1 MIKGEIRNLCK
12 AVDKL
17 TEAVHALILEVRS
30 QGRAAPPIEP
40 ATHSKPK
47 PGPVPDPT
55 VTGHKVCEDTQCGL
69 INNDRS
75 LCDHTRERY
84 QSEYDCG

>member
-1 MIKGEIRNLCK
+1 MVKGEIRKLCQS
-12 AVDKL
+12 VDKL
-17 TEAVHALILEVRS
+17 TEAVQALLLELRS
-30 QGRAAPPIEP
+30 QKRAAPLPEP
-40 ATHSKPK
+40 AARMK

-55 VTGHKVCEDTQCGL
+55 VTDSKVCVDTQCGQ

-84 QSEYDCG
+84 RSEYNCG